1 MKPFIQFSALYITL
15 CIPAVAFAHHPLGAL
30 QMETF
35 IHGFLSG
42 IGHPIL
48 GIDHLFFV
56 IIVGI
61 MAFLI
66 GHRIWSAA
74 SYIIAMA
81 VGCAAMSFG
90 IDLPAKELMIALS
103 LLLVGGIVLSGRV
116 LRLLPTLGMFV
127 LFGLFHGSAFGNSL
141 TEQEANSGIPV
152 LIGYL
157 AGLSLIQ
164 FAISFLAGTVISN
177 FARENCMTSIRVR
190 FSGAMVAGTGLFL
203 TLQMIEGSLFGAV
216 GWGY

>member
-1 MKPFIQFSALYITL
+1 MKPFIQLNALYITFCMPTL
-15 CIPAVAFAHHPLGAL
+15 AFAHHPLGAL

-48 GIDHLFFV
+48 GIDHLFF
-56 IIVGI
+56 IIVVGI
-61 MAFLI
+61 AALLI
-66 GHRIWSAA
+66 GHRIWSVAT
-74 SYIIAMA
+74 YIVAMV

-103 LLLVGGIVLSGRV
+103 LLVVGGMVLSGRV
-116 LRLLPTLGMFV
+116 LRLVPTLGIFA

-141 TEQEANSGIPV
+141 TEYEASSGIPV

-157 AGLSLIQ
+157 LGLSLIQ
-164 FAISFLAGTVISN
+164 FLLSFLAGTV
-177 FARENCMTSIRVR
+177 
-190 FSGAMVAGTGLFL
+190 L
-203 TLQMIEGSLFGAV
+203 SLIHI
-216 GWGY
+216 

>member
-1 MKPFIQFSALYITL
+1 MKPFIQFSALFITF
-15 CIPAVAFAHHPLGAL
+15 CTSSVAFAHHPLGAL

-61 MAFLI
+61 TAFLI
-66 GHRIWSAA
+66 GHRIWAAA
-74 SYIIAMA
+74 SYIIAMV

-90 IDLPAKELMIALS
+90 IDFPVKELMIALS
-103 LLLVGGIVLSGRV
+103 LLLVGGMVLSGRV
-116 LRLLPTLGMFV
+116 LELIPTLGIFA

-141 TEQEANSGIPV
+141 AEQESSSGVPV

-157 AGLSLIQ
+157 LGLSLIQ
-164 FAISFLAGTVISN
+164 FFISFLAGTVISN
-177 FARENCMTSIRVR
+177 FALENGMTSIRVR

-203 TLQMIEGSLFGAV
+203 TLQMIESSLFNAM
-216 GWGY
+216 GWGH